1 MYKFELDDTQIKK
14 FEKWKKKQ
22 KKKDPSLPTAGERWT
37 FCFTPSGLGLIVSV
51 IDQTTKKEKDLT
63 DWDNF

>member
-1 MYKFELDDTQIKK
+1 MYKFELDNTQIKK

>member
-1 MYKFELDDTQIKK
+1 MYKFELDKTQIEK

-22 KKKDPSLPTAGERWT
+22 LKKNQSIFTIGERWS
-37 FCFTPSGLGLIVSV
+37 FVFTPSGLGLIINV
-51 IDQTTKKEKDLT
+51 KDNKTNDEIELT